1 MKSTNTSKSI
11 QRDASHAID
20 AEVPHSIFSKS
31 QRRGV
36 TLMIG
41 VAMMF
46 SPLSANIYLP
56 CIPLL
61 QKDMKTSTQL
71 INLTITA
78 YIIVQGV
85 APAFLGELSDKLG
98 RRPIYI
104 LAFGFYVAASIGLA
118 VQDSYATLLSLR
130 MLQSLGASATV
141 AIGYGVVADMV
152 TPAERGRML
161 GPTMYRCCSDTD
173 ASYILKATNLGP
185 ILGPVIGGPLA
196 ATAGWR
202 WVFWL
207 LTILG
212 SVFLLLILLFLPET
226 CKTIVG
232 NGSIPAQGW
241 NRSWVSY
248 LSGAPTEK
256 QSLDAEEQHAISE
269 ITSPSRTKNFM
280 AFIPN
285 PWKSVRLLL
294 EKDTSLVLS
303 LSGMFYM
310 AYYIVQAS
318 IPTSLSQIYHY
329 SAAGIGLCYF
339 AIGVGV
345 AIGGYIN
352 GKVMDHNYRSTAQNY
367 GLEIN
372 KVAGDDLRAFP
383 IEEARSRFA
392 VIYILLHSVL
402 LVGYGWLLH
411 QKTHVA
417 GPLILQFCIGF
428 IATVIVQTFNTLLVD
443 IHQDTPS
450 TAAAAGNI
458 VRCGLAAG
466 GVAVMQPLLRRLGYG
481 FFFTVLGCVT
491 GGAGLISVFII
502 RRQSMRWRIQRGD
515 KKQEASLE

>member
-11 QRDASHAID
+11 QRDAVSTENELPESHAID

-61 QKDMKTSTQL
+61 QKDMQTTTQL

-85 APAFLGELSDKLG
+85 APAFLGELCDKLG

-118 VQDSYATLLSLR
+118 VQHSYAALLSLR

-152 TPAERGRML
+152 APAERGRML
-161 GPTMYRCCSDTD
+161 GPAMV
-173 ASYILKATNLGP
+173 ATNLGP

-285 PWKSVRLLL
+285 PWKSVRLLF

-303 LSGMFYM
+303 LS
-310 AYYIVQAS
+310 VQAS

-329 SAAGIGLCYF
+329 SAADIRLCYF

-367 GLEIN
+367 GLEVN

-428 IATVIVQTFNTLLVD
+428 IATVIVQTFNTLIVD
-443 IHQDTPS
+443 IHQDIPS

-466 GVAVMQPLLRRLGYG
+466 GVAIMQPLLRRLDYG

-515 KKQEASLE
+515 KKQEASLDKLPQ